1 MSNLPKLEKIVLKD
15 KTTAQIRT
23 MEDLTRN
30 NLTQEEKL
38 IKSKDNL
45 AAVDLLVD
53 QEKIKEIGNHLN
65 VSSAME
71 KDIFQ
76 ETVQKMINPNQ

>member
-1 MSNLPKLEKIVLKD
+1 
-15 KTTAQIRT
+15 

-30 NLTQEEKL
+30 NLTQGEKL

-45 AAVDLLVD
+45 VAVDLLVD

>member
-1 MSNLPKLEKIVLKD
+1 
-15 KTTAQIRT
+15 

-30 NLTQEEKL
+30 NLTQGEKL

>member
-1 MSNLPKLEKIVLKD
+1 
-15 KTTAQIRT
+15 

-30 NLTQEEKL
+30 NLTQGEKL

-53 QEKIKEIGNHLN
+53 QEKIEEIGNHLN